1 MIYANYEIFM
11 RKYITQVIVM
21 SKEQIHKKKD
31 WKKTYSVLKV
41 IILGW

>member
-11 RKYITQVIVM
+11 IKYITQVIVM
-21 SKEQIHKKKD
+21 SKEQINKKKD

-41 IILGW
+41 ILGW